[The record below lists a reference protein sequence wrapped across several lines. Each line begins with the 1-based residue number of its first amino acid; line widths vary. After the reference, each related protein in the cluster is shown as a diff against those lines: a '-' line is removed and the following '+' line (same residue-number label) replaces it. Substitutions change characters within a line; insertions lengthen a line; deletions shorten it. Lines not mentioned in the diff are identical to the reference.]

1 MAQNLDLNVVVK
13 KTDAERALD
22 SFIKE
27 YSSKTIELNIVANTS
42 AAKTAINTLGK
53 IEKAGKSAQE
63 AIDGKVNK
71 NKKTSQE
78 VAVENAKKTA
88 TQLETIYKRLAAQK
102 SKLETDI
109 KNTNGIY
116 NSKQIKGFQ
125 DQLNTIKTQ
134 MKEISVLKGK
144 LGKNPAGLH
153 QNDYDASMKRAS
165 TYLTDSKLAASQVEN
180 TVQANKRAAKSYDEV
195 QKAAEKSQNK
205 IIGFDKIG
213 NRLNEYYSK
222 YGNQIQKNIGLY
234 NQFMT
239 LMNKAQNGGFA
250 SVQEANRAFA
260 QFRMQCRGAGVE
272 VESIGSK
279 LERTFGARVR
289 SALAGQGVYMIQ
301 TALRGIVQ
309 NAIDVDTAMT
319 ELKKVTDATD
329 TEYAQ
334 FMDGASVRAQKLGAT
349 LKDVVSATAD
359 YARLGYDIPDAT
371 KLADSAILYLNV
383 GDDVESMDQATKSL
397 ISTMQGFGIAA
408 DDSSK
413 IVDKFNE
420 VANNYASS
428 AGDIGDITMRSAAS
442 MAAAGNTLDETIA
455 LGVTANEVQQD
466 ADTVGTALKF
476 LAS

>member
-1 MAQNLDLNVVVK
+1 MAGQDLIAKVRVETGPAEEQLKAFLGKTRTLTVNVK
-13 KTDAERALD
+13 
-22 SFIKE
+22 
-27 YSSKTIELNIVANTS
+27 ANTS
-42 AAKTAINTLGK
+42 A
-53 IEKAGKSAQE
+53 IEKSVGALKSVESAGKAAQE
-63 AIDGKVNK
+63 AVSGS
-71 NKKTSQE
+71 NKKKQPTIYEDALKSATKLEKAYQKLADRQTKLKAALTSGTDNGTLKAADADKYQKQLQAIESKLRQIE
-78 VAVENAKKTA
+78 VAKKALNQASGMNAK
-88 TQLETIYKRLAAQK
+88 
-102 SKLETDI
+102 DI
-109 KNTNGIY
+109 KESISY
-116 NSKQIKGFQ
+116 ANSLDLQSSSMAANADRLIKQNQ
-125 DQLNTIKTQ
+125 
-134 MKEISVLKGK
+134 
-144 LGKNPAGLH
+144 
-153 QNDYDASMKRAS
+153 
-165 TYLTDSKLAASQVEN
+165 QV
-180 TVQANKRAAKSYDEV
+180 AKSYTQI
-195 QKAAEKSQNK
+195 QKDAEKSQNK
-205 IIGFDKIG
+205 VIGFDKIG

-301 TALRGIVQ
+301 TALRSIVQ

-408 DDSSK
+408 DDSMT

-420 VANNYASS
+420 VKL
-428 AGDIGDITMRSAAS
+428 AAS
-442 MAAAGNTLDETIA
+442 LYSNVYVKVA
-455 LGVTANEVQQD
+455 
-466 ADTVGTALKF
+466 
-476 LAS
+476 

>member
-1 MAQNLDLNVVVK
+1 MAGQDLIAKVRVDTSPAEGQLEAFLKQSRTLTVHVK
-13 KTDAERALD
+13 AD
-22 SFIKE
+22 
-27 YSSKTIELNIVANTS
+27 TS
-42 AAKTAINTLGK
+42 AIEKSTKALGT

-63 AIDGKVNK
+63 AVSGSD
-71 NKKTSQE
+71 KKKPTIYEDALKSATKLEKAYQKLADRQTKLKAALTSGTDNGTLKAADVTKYQKQLQAIESKLKQIE
-78 VAVENAKKTA
+78 VAKKA
-88 TQLETIYKRLAAQK
+88 LNQASGMN
-102 SKLETDI
+102 SKDI
-109 KNTNGIY
+109 KESISY
-116 NSKQIKGFQ
+116 ANSLDLQSANMAANADRLIKQNQ
-125 DQLNTIKTQ
+125 
-134 MKEISVLKGK
+134 
-144 LGKNPAGLH
+144 
-153 QNDYDASMKRAS
+153 
-165 TYLTDSKLAASQVEN
+165 QV
-180 TVQANKRAAKSYDEV
+180 AKSYTQI
-195 QKAAEKSQNK
+195 QKDAEKSQNK
-205 IIGFDKIG
+205 VIGFDKIG

-260 QFRMQCRGAGVE
+260 TFRMQCRSAGVE

-408 DDSSK
+408 DDSMT

-420 VANNYASS
+420 VKL
-428 AGDIGDITMRSAAS
+428 AAS
-442 MAAAGNTLDETIA
+442 LYSNVYVKVA
-455 LGVTANEVQQD
+455 
-466 ADTVGTALKF
+466 
-476 LAS
+476 

>member
-109 KNTNGIY
+109 KNTNGIF

-165 TYLTDSKLAASQVEN
+165 TYLTDSKLAASQLEN

-301 TALRGIVQ
+301 RSVQEILNNALEFDK
-309 NAIDVDTAMT
+309 AFT
-319 ELKKVTDATD
+319 ELKKVTNATD
-329 TEYAQ
+329 ARYTQ
-334 FMDGASVRAQKLGAT
+334 FVEDAKTRAVD
-349 LKDVVSATAD
+349 LKTSLSDVVSSAAD
-359 YARLGYDIPDAT
+359 FARLGYDIPQAEEVS
-371 KLADSAILYLNV
+371 KAAIVYSRV
-383 GDDVESMDQATKSL
+383 GDGVKDIDQASSSL
-397 ISTMQGFGIAA
+397 ISTMQAFKIPAS
-408 DDSSK
+408 DVMT
-413 IVDKFNE
+413 IVDKQHCP
-420 VANNYASS
+420 
-428 AGDIGDITMRSAAS
+428 
-442 MAAAGNTLDETIA
+442 LKIA
-455 LGVTANEVQQD
+455 
-466 ADTVGTALKF
+466 
-476 LAS
+476 

>member
-1 MAQNLDLNVVVK
+1 MAGQDLIAKVRVETGPAESELKAFLGKTRTLTVNVK
-13 KTDAERALD
+13 ANTKALD
-22 SFIKE
+22 G
-27 YSSKTIELNIVANTS
+27 
-42 AAKTAINTLGK
+42 TLKGLGAV
-53 IEKAGKSAQE
+53 EKAGKAAQD
-63 AIDGKVNK
+63 AINGKG
-71 NKKTSQE
+71 KKTGKSVQNATIE
-78 VAVENAKKTA
+78 QAKKTA
-88 TQLETIYKRLAAQK
+88 TQLEAVYKRLATQK
-102 SKLETDI
+102 AKLQADI
-109 KNTNGIY
+109 KNTDGIY
-116 NSKQIKGFQ
+116 SSKQIKSFQ
-125 DQLNTIKTQ
+125 NQLSTIKSQ
-134 MKEISVLKGK
+134 MREISSLKGK
-144 LGKNPAGLH
+144 LGQNPGGLH
-153 QNDYDASMKRAS
+153 QNDLNATMQRAS
-165 TYLTDSKLAASQVEN
+165 TYLTDSKLAASQIEN
-180 TVQANKRAAKSYDEV
+180 TIQANKRAAKSYEEV

-205 IIGFDKIG
+205 VIGFDKIG

-260 QFRMQCRGAGVE
+260 TFRMQCRSAGVE

-301 TALRGIVQ
+301 SALRGIVQ
-309 NAIDVDTAMT
+309 NAVDVDTAMT

-397 ISTMQGFGIAA
+397 ISTMQGLVIDLVKRGELLESPESFIGYNVIRN
-408 DDSSK
+408 DKRECIKTYKDWIISSQ
-413 IVDKFNE
+413 VP
-420 VANNYASS
+420 A
-428 AGDIGDITMRSAAS
+428 
-442 MAAAGNTLDETIA
+442 
-455 LGVTANEVQQD
+455 
-466 ADTVGTALKF
+466 
-476 LAS
+476 